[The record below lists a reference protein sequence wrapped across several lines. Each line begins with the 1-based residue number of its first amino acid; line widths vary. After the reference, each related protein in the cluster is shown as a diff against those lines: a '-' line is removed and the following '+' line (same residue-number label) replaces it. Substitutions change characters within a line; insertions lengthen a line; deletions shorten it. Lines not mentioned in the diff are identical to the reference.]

1 MPHRGHRVVPL
12 SRTVGATQIVDER
25 LRAHGIHSRGRFGGW
40 RYESSNQDYGY
51 LQGRE
56 AVDNALSGTP
66 EDVYWHPDRF

>member
-1 MPHRGHRVVPL
+1 MIWGFPKAF
-12 SRTVGATQIVDER
+12 SDR
-25 LRAHGIHSRGRFGGW
+25 LRGRFGGW